1 MKKLI
6 LITVLLFNVNAIA
19 EEYNVVCRIWN
30 YENYFVIKDVESFEL
45 AQKIIEEIIYNDTNE
60 LYRPKCYII
69 KVKN

>member
-19 EEYNVVCRIWN
+19 EEYNVVC
-30 YENYFVIKDVESFEL
+30 YHTCVIRDIEDIEL
-45 AQKIIEEIIYNDTNE
+45 AKEIVNE
-60 LYRPKCYII
+60 LSNTRCKII